1 MPLIEIVA
9 SPAALGGRGRADV
22 LRAVN
27 GAVAVALSARPDA
40 AWSTWRDIDAERYVI
55 GGEDAPSHSGPL
67 PAIVHV
73 YARRTPEEWDAIV
86 EAIERVLRELLVLD
100 DAALLITTQ
109 PFRG

>member
-9 SPAALGGRGRADV
+9 SPATLGGRERADV

-27 GAVAVALSARPDA
+27 GAVATALSVRPDA
-40 AWSTWRDIDAERYVI
+40 AWSTWRDIDEERYVI
-55 GGEDAPSHSGPL
+55 GAEDAPPQSGPL

-73 YARRTPEEWDAIV
+73 YARRTPEEWEAIV
-86 EAIERVLRELLVLD
+86 GAIERALRELLVLD
-100 DAALLITTQ
+100 EAAVLITTQ